1 VASEI
6 TQATIEVS
14 RDGRGITLHAAGDW
28 VVRAI
33 EGAERQL
40 RSLKF
45 PSGESVELDLSG
57 VTRAD
62 TSGAWLLERT
72 RREAEARGRCFL
84 KGTPEQLEE
93 LMRQVGDAYEPA
105 DSVPRRPFA
114 LIASVEGLGHGLVTA
129 ILEGINIL
137 GFTGQVIQ
145 TWIRWLFI
153 WKRIRLT
160 PIVYHMEQV
169 GLNAVPI
176 IALISFLIGAVL
188 AFLGSDLLADF
199 GAQVYTVTLVS
210 FAFLREFGVLLTA
223 IMVAGRSGSAFTAQI
238 GSMKNREEIDA
249 MKALGLDHVELLVLP
264 RVIAMIIC
272 LPMLTF
278 LADIMG
284 LVGGGAVLIGLE
296 GMSPGQY
303 YYRLQEVTQIQHF
316 NVGLIKSVF
325 FAAAIAVIGCYQG
338 LKVEGSAE
346 SVGQRTTLSV
356 VEAIFTVIVLDAA
369 FAIYFIQID
378 Y

>member
-1 VASEI
+1 MASEI
-6 TQATIEVS
+6 TQATIEVT
-14 RDGRGITLHAAGDW
+14 RDGRGTTLHAAGDW
-28 VVRAI
+28 VVRAM
-33 EGAERQL
+33 GDVDRQL
-40 RSLKF
+40 RALKLG
-45 PSGESVELDLSG
+45 SGESVELDLSG

-62 TSGAWLLERT
+62 TSGAWILERT
-72 RREAEARGRCFL
+72 RREAEAHGRCFL
-84 KGTPEQLEE
+84 KGTPAQLEE
-93 LMRQVGDAYEPA
+93 LMRQVGESYEPA
-105 DSVPRRPFA
+105 DSVPRHPFA
-114 LIASVEGLGHGLVTA
+114 VIASIEGLGRGLVA
-129 ILEGINIL
+129 ALLEGINIL

-145 TWIRWLFI
+145 TWFRWLVM
-153 WKRIRLT
+153 WKRIRFT
-160 PIVYHMEQV
+160 PVVYHMEQV

-188 AFLGSDLLADF
+188 AFLGSDLLEDF
-199 GAQVYTVTLVS
+199 GAEVYTVTLVS

-249 MKALGLDHVELLVLP
+249 MKALGLDHIELLVLP
-264 RVIAMIIC
+264 RVIAMILC
-272 LPMLTF
+272 LPLLTF

-284 LVGGGAVLIGLE
+284 LLGGGTVLMLME
-296 GMSPGQY
+296 GMSPGQF
-303 YYRLQEVTQIQHF
+303 YYRLQAVTEIQHF

-325 FAAAIAVIGCYQG
+325 FAASIAIIGCYQG

-369 FAIYFIQID
+369 FAIYFIEID

>member
-1 VASEI
+1 VASEFNH
-6 TQATIEVS
+6 ATFEVS
-14 RDGRGITLHAAGDW
+14 RDGRVTTLRAAGDW
-28 VVRAI
+28 VIRAL
-33 EGAERQL
+33 EGMDQQL
-40 RSLKF
+40 SELRFSPGDSL
-45 PSGESVELDLSG
+45 ELDLSR
-57 VTRAD
+57 VERAD
-62 TSGAWLLERT
+62 TTGAWLLERT
-72 RREAEARGRCFL
+72 RMIAEHQGRCSVSGAPAPL
-84 KGTPEQLEE
+84 SQL
-93 LMRQVGDAYEPA
+93 MNQVGEAYEPA
-105 DSVPRRPFA
+105 HSVPPRKLA
-114 LIASVEGLGHGLVTA
+114 VVASLEGLGHGLVSA
-129 ILEGINIL
+129 AMEGINLL
-137 GFTGQVIQ
+137 GFTGQVIG
-145 TWIRWLFI
+145 TWFRWLVQ

-160 PIVYHMEQV
+160 PVIYHMEQV

-188 AFLGSDLLADF
+188 AFLGSDLLEDF
-199 GAQVYTVTLVS
+199 GAEVYTVTLVS

-284 LVGGGAVLIGLE
+284 LVGGGTVLFLME

-303 YYRLQEVTQIQHF
+303 FYRLQAVTQIEHF
-316 NVGLIKSVF
+316 NVGLIKSFF
-325 FAAAIAVIGCYQG
+325 FAAAIAIIGCYQG

-356 VEAIFTVIVLDAA
+356 VEAIFTVIVLDAI
-369 FAIYFIQID
+369 FAIYFIEIG

>member
-1 VASEI
+1 MESEF
-6 TQATIEVS
+6 TQPTFEIS
-14 RDGRGITLHAAGDW
+14 RDGRGTTLLARGDW
-28 VVRAI
+28 VIRVLGGV
-33 EGAERQL
+33 EKQL
-40 RSLKF
+40 RELNL
-45 PSGESVELDLSG
+45 PAGETVELDLSG
-57 VTRAD
+57 VARAD
-62 TSGAWLLERT
+62 TTGAWLLERT
-72 RREAEARGRCFL
+72 RLIAGERGRCL
-84 KGTPEQLEE
+84 VKGATSSLEQL
-93 LMRQVGDAYEPA
+93 MHQVGEAYDAAE
-105 DSVPRRPFA
+105 SVPPRR
-114 LIASVEGLGHGLVTA
+114 LSLLASIEGLGRGLVVALTEA
-129 ILEGINIL
+129 INLL

-145 TWIRWLFI
+145 TWFRWLVL

-160 PIVYHMEQV
+160 PVVYHMEQV

-188 AFLGSDLLADF
+188 AFLGSDLLEDF
-199 GAQVYTVTLVS
+199 GAEVYTVTLVS

-272 LPMLTF
+272 LPLLTF

-284 LVGGGAVLIGLE
+284 LVGGGAVLIFLE
-296 GMSPGQY
+296 GMSPAQY
-303 YYRLQEVTQIQHF
+303 FYRLQAVTEIQHF

-325 FAAAIAVIGCYQG
+325 FAASIAIIGCYQG

-356 VEAIFTVIVLDAA
+356 VEAIFTVIVLDAV
-369 FAIYFIQID
+369 FAIYFIQIG